1 MSLQIGY
8 AWCLRNLVQE
18 KVISGGFV
26 LGAISY
32 YLEEEE
38 EESIGGLFLSIYY
51 DMLLAK
57 WWRWTTQQT
66 PFSRDNKKHMI

>member
-1 MSLQIGY
+1 
-8 AWCLRNLVQE
+8 LRNLVQE

-57 WWRWTTQQT
+57 
-66 PFSRDNKKHMI
+66 

>member
-1 MSLQIGY
+1 
-8 AWCLRNLVQE
+8 LRNLVQE

-38 EESIGGLFLSIYY
+38 EEEEPIGGLFLSIYY
-51 DMLLAK
+51 DLPLAK
-57 WWRWTTQQT
+57 RWRGTTQQT
-66 PFSRDNKKHMI
+66 TFFKR